1 MIHRM
6 SIDQVIRFDADTD
19 KSSIGAWL
27 IEASRELE
35 AERQIQ
41 RFLERQPHRI
51 PFTMSDVREALTVR
65 CNDELLDR
73 CRRTAE
79 AFKFIEYVA
88 NSDPPQW
95 ITTPS
100 TVYSEC
106 TWL

>member
-6 SIDQVIRFDADTD
+6 SIDQVIRFDADID
-19 KSSIGAWL
+19 KPSTGAWL

-41 RFLERQPHRI
+41 RFLERQPHGI
-51 PFTMSDVREALTVR
+51 PFTVSDVREALTVH

-79 AFKFIEYVA
+79 AFKFIDHVV

-95 ITTPS
+95 ITIPS
-100 TVYSEC
+100 FYEIRI
-106 TWL
+106 